1 MKQRIFVAIGI
12 SEDLKASIAK
22 WQKQNAKLAIRFIQ
36 PKNLH
41 LTLIP
46 PWYEDP
52 KKIIKQMQKFS
63 SSVKPFSLKFH
74 LIESRPRLVWMKGKF
89 SRELVSLQK
98 ELTRFLHVKLES
110 RLLLPHITLA
120 RFKKNIIF
128 EEKTID
134 WSMHV
139 NSFVLMKSS
148 LSPNGANYEVLA
160 EFPSQ
165 NNHHPLLSNAF
176 T

>member
-89 SRELVSLQK
+89 SRELVECLASCGTGPMMMVNETYFENLTTQK
-98 ELTRFLHVKLES
+98 VDQLLEKL
-110 RLLLPHITLA
+110 A
-120 RFKKNIIF
+120 K
-128 EEKTID
+128 
-134 WSMHV
+134 
-139 NSFVLMKSS
+139 
-148 LSPNGANYEVLA
+148 
-160 EFPSQ
+160 Q
-165 NNHHPLLSNAF
+165 
-176 T
+176 